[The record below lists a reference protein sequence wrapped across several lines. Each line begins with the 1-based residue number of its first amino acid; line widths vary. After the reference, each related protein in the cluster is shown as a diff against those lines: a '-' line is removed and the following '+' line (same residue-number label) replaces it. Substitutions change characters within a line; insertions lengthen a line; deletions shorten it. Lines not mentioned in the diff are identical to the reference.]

1 VKNCKVI
8 EDLLPNYAEKLTS
21 EETNQYI
28 ENHMAECKD
37 CSEKLKIIQKE
48 IEVDKRVDLKKE
60 SNYLKKYNKKLR
72 IFEAIILI
80 AIAVFIVTVGRKML
94 IIQCMQNKIAQY
106 DEIDNFYRKCNYYQ
120 GDIMG
125 TTEIYKKEDKFKSRL
140 SDLWFCD
147 ENTRLDVREVYGN
160 DKNENWYII
169 DNYNNKDKS
178 RKTAM
183 LNQKGSKKT
192 MKGILGMHNFET
204 NNFWELFIMA
214 ITSNISS
221 ESCNGKECYRISYTV
236 FTGCPATPILWQQEH
251 YRQIYYLERETG
263 LPVRSIDNR
272 DIRINHGEK
281 EEILDYEY
289 EFGNVTEED
298 MKEPDIGEYEI
309 VK

>member
-106 DEIDNFYRKCNYYQ
+106 DEIDKAAYF
-120 GDIMG
+120 
-125 TTEIYKKEDKFKSRL
+125 
-140 SDLWFCD
+140 
-147 ENTRLDVREVYGN
+147 V
-160 DKNENWYII
+160 
-169 DNYNNKDKS
+169 
-178 RKTAM
+178 
-183 LNQKGSKKT
+183 
-192 MKGILGMHNFET
+192 
-204 NNFWELFIMA
+204 
-214 ITSNISS
+214 
-221 ESCNGKECYRISYTV
+221 
-236 FTGCPATPILWQQEH
+236 
-251 YRQIYYLERETG
+251 
-263 LPVRSIDNR
+263 
-272 DIRINHGEK
+272 
-281 EEILDYEY
+281 
-289 EFGNVTEED
+289 
-298 MKEPDIGEYEI
+298 
-309 VK
+309 